1 MKRKFLED
9 LGLEEEAI
17 NKIMAEN
24 GKDLNELKAKVDELT
39 EQIAVKETTISEKNN
54 KIAEL
59 EKVDVEAIKT
69 AEYERGKTD
78 GSKEIEDFKKSNALN
93 KALKEGFK
101 VKDPELIKPKL
112 KLDQIEYEPDGDG
125 FKVSKGLEEQVNPLK
140 ETYGYVFD
148 SDKPLPTFTGNINPP
163 ANGTQITKEV
173 FNKMGYQARLKLYN
187 ENKSL
192 YDQLTEKNN

>member
-9 LGLEEEAI
+9 LGLEADVVE
-17 NKIMAEN
+17 KIMIES
-24 GKDLNELKAKVDELT
+24 GKDTTALKAKVDELT
-39 EQIAVKETTISEKNN
+39 EQINVKETTISEKNN

-69 AEYERGKTD
+69 AEYERGKQE
-78 GSKEIEDFKKSNALN
+78 GSKEIENFKKSNALN
-93 KALKEGFK
+93 KALKGFK

-112 KLDQIEYEPDGDG
+112 KLDQIEYEADGDE

-148 SDKPLPTFTGNINPP
+148 DDNPLPIFSGPTPGV
-163 ANGTQITKEV
+163 Q
-173 FNKMGYQARLKLYN
+173 NKISGDPDKMDYN
-187 ENKSL
+187 TYK
-192 YDQLTEKNN
+192 QWRKQNN